1 MAMMF
6 QTLERV
12 MGPTDALRA
21 RCGCGHEAVWPW
33 REAFRAFGAG
43 ATPQDVRR
51 RLTCRPCRGA
61 GRPGTEPAIE
71 IERHWTPPR
80 R

>member
-12 MGPTDALRA
+12 MGPTDALHA
-21 RCGCGHEAVWPW
+21 ICGCGHEKVWPW
-33 REAFRAFGAG
+33 REAFRAFSGD

-51 RLTCRPCRGA
+51 RLACTRCKAA
-61 GRPGTEPAIE
+61 GRPRTVPAID
-71 IERHWTPPR
+71 IQRNPTPSRP
-80 R
+80 